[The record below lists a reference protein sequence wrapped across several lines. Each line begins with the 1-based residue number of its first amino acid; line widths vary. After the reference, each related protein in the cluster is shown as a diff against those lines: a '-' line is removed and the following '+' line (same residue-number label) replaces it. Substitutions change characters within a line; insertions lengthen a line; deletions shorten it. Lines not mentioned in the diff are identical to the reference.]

1 MRLHSIIYRTSVTLT
16 VALTCF
22 ILLTAWWFGAG
33 AHAIDCDT
41 MIPIGVSTWTY
52 EASWWPLGQTCIYG
66 LDDPSGPT
74 VVPPGY
80 ELTIAMGI
88 ILVCGAIA
96 VWLLRRWHKRHIARR
111 LERRQ

>member
-1 MRLHSIIYRTSVTLT
+1 MRLHTFLYRTSVTLA

-22 ILLTAWWFGAG
+22 LLLAAWLIGSRMDANG
-33 AHAIDCDT
+33 CET
-41 MIPIGVSTWTY
+41 VIPHGMSSGTY

-111 LERRQ
+111 LEQGQ